1 MPAIYQLANERA
13 GEGLGDDGLAAS
25 AQIGKGYFSKAKSFP
40 ILKQRRGVIFSEK
53 PHSWDIPGSL
63 CVLWEICS
71 TKYVFVTLSRLPGF
85 ICSVNLWK
93 TTFIIRYTVEKKYTP
108 SLKWK
113 KDKKPVRNG
122 QLSAHL
128 TLKAG
133 TYKIITILPNIPI
146 LKETYSWKI

>member
-1 MPAIYQLANERA
+1 MPAIYQLANGRA

-40 ILKQRRGVIFSEK
+40 ILKQRRGVIFLK
-53 PHSWDIPGSL
+53 NLIRGTFHGL

-71 TKYVFVTLSRLPGF
+71 TKYVFVTLSKLPGF
-85 ICSVNLWK
+85 ICSVNLRK
-93 TTFIIRYTVEKKYTP
+93 TTMATFITVEKIHAKFKIKT
-108 SLKWK
+108 
-113 KDKKPVRNG
+113 DKKSVINC

-128 TLKAG
+128 TLKTG

-146 LKETYSWKI
+146 LKEKYSWKD